1 MFGYHVAMDD
11 EMRVAFNGATFI
23 VRKEVGFTN
32 VAYKEGL
39 RAWKDA
45 VLPTG
50 QIPPSVLGTR
60 VNN

>member
-1 MFGYHVAMDD
+1 MIGYHVAMDD
-11 EMRVAFNGATFI
+11 EMRVAFNGAKII

-50 QIPPSVLGTR
+50 
-60 VNN
+60 